1 MKTFIYKS
9 FKILMMLSFHVFLP
23 VFGIDHCHMI
33 FVKQLAGGFFVAAE
47 FSKLVNLEKYIN
59 TFTEIKV

>member
-1 MKTFIYKS
+1 MI
-9 FKILMMLSFHVFLP
+9 LSFNVLLP

-33 FVKQLAGGFFVAAE
+33 FVKQLAGGFFVATE
-47 FSKLVNLEKYIN
+47 FSTVVNLEKYVN